1 MRTASVIGN
10 ETTVQILAL
19 LSGLAGDEL
28 HTNEVIRRID
38 GHPAA
43 VQRALLKSE
52 ANGLIASRRVGN
64 LRLWRMDPRNPLYSS
79 IRNVVARTRGVPE
92 RLAKVL
98 EKMPGVR
105 LAFLFGSYVTA
116 KDDPT
121 SDVDLFVIG
130 SADWVQ
136 LSEAIHAAGRQLG
149 RAVNPIVWSE
159 SDLSH
164 PPEANR
170 IFIDSVL
177 AGPMMWIVGDRKEL
191 DEVRTGLG
199 PDVAERGRAG
209 SRVARGRPGSAAK
222 GKGSGGDR

>member
-1 MRTASVIGN
+1 MRTYTVVGN
-10 ETTVQILAL
+10 ETTAEILAL

-28 HTNEVIRRID
+28 HTNEIIRRIE

-52 ANGLIASRRVGN
+52 ATGLITSRRVGN
-64 LRLWRMDPRNPLYSS
+64 LRLWRMDPKNPLYAS
-79 IRNVVARTRGVPE
+79 IRELVVRTRGVPA

-98 EKMPGVR
+98 SKMPGVR

-130 SADWVQ
+130 SVDWVQ
-136 LSEAIHAAGRQLG
+136 LSEAIRAAGRQLG

-159 SDLSH
+159 SDISH

-199 PDVAERGRAG
+199 PDVAERGRTG
-209 SRVARGRPGSAAK
+209 SRVRRKRQSPAAE
-222 GKGSGGDR
+222 GKGSRRDR